1 MEEKQRREI
10 EEIIGGLQCPKGFLC
25 YESGLKTLCKA
36 QDIGMGQ
43 ALLCLEKDAE
53 TCSFSL
59 PFGHTRYC
67 KCPLRVYIAK
77 RFRM

>member
-1 MEEKQRREI
+1 MEEDQKREI
-10 EEIIGGLQCPKGFLC
+10 EEIIGELQCPKDFLC
-25 YESGLKTLCKA
+25 YKSGLKALCKA

-43 ALLCLEKDAE
+43 ALLCLEKDPQE
-53 TCSFSL
+53 CSFSL
-59 PFGHTRYC
+59 PFGQTHYC